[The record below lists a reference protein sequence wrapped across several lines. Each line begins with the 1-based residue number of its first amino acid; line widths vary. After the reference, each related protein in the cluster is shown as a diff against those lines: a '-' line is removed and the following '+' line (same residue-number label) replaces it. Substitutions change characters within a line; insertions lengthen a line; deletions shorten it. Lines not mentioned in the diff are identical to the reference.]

1 MCTRHISWRDTI
13 TNISEYYISV
23 SVIWFKYDFRW
34 TKIVPWRHKLHSN
47 YKHTAMPQV
56 WLLSFSFNTWTI
68 PILILNHTFN
78 YKIFRTFISFFT
90 RNLLICSA
98 LREKILIYEILK
110 TQQPY
115 FNLLFSFENW
125 PLCNSYLQRW
135 ICKFYYYSKH
145 ISSAGKQ
152 SIYFSLTIQPII
164 SLSIQLAA

>member
-1 MCTRHISWRDTI
+1 MISGEPKLYLDVTNCTPI
-13 TNISEYYISV
+13 TNTQQCPRFDY
-23 SVIWFKYDFRW
+23 F
-34 TKIVPWRHKLHSN
+34 
-47 YKHTAMPQV
+47 
-56 WLLSFSFNTWTI
+56 LSHLIF
-68 PILILNHTFN
+68 LILNHTFN
-78 YKIFRTFISFFT
+78 YKIFRTLISFFT